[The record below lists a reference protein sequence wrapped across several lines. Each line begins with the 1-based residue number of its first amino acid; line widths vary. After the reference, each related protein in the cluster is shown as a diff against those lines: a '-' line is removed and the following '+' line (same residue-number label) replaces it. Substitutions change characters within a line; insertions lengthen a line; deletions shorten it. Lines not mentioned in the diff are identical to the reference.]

1 MSAPPSFGLEA
12 LSANDARSAGS
23 NAPLLLV
30 DPNTAWRV
38 VEGQLDVF
46 VVPVTNGAIAGSR
59 EFLFQAAPGDVLFGN
74 TVEATSSIALVAVGG
89 ADSAVAP
96 IALVDLRVFA
106 QDHPELGVGIID
118 RWVRSVSSAV
128 AVRGAPRIDTM
139 AEIEEDVVLAPGAA
153 LGARRDVLWMQVQSG
168 YVRALGEESLALTAN
183 SAPFPLAPGGWI
195 DSDEESGRALLRAI
209 PTEGLLHR
217 GSVWEALVAFQ
228 THLLT
233 WASLVHAREETARIS
248 QLRSRIEADHGAQRD
263 AIRSMA
269 SVMTSGQ
276 QRADRKK
283 GVPLLAAMEM
293 VGGKLGVKFRSPGA
307 QFVVTDPYGAARAV
321 ALASS
326 VGQRRVMLPPGW
338 WKQDVGPLLGFLE
351 MRLLS
356 MEGSADG
363 KDDTELLPI
372 ALLPTGTGTYEIV
385 NPETGSRSVITEQL
399 AQHVA
404 AFGVQFYRGLPNTK
418 LRIKDLWRFA
428 MFGLRDDARLILAM
442 GVAGAALGL
451 VLPLFTAYLFDEVI
465 PSADSPALMNVFVA
479 LVVATLAGAAFEQTS
494 TMAVLRLRTRMGSA
508 LQMAVI
514 DRLLRLPVRFH
525 RNYTVG
531 DLGQRAFGINTIGNK
546 LGTDTVAAALSSFV
560 GVTSFALLVY
570 YSVPLALL
578 ALALLAVNI
587 TVSAVVA
594 RLILVDMREYQEAS
608 GKLSGLV
615 LQLLDGIAKL
625 RVSATE
631 ARAFARWS
639 AAFRRQQAVS
649 FKVGIF
655 SMNVDVFHTVL
666 GIAST
671 LTIYAFYARM
681 AATRTGGLSTGEF
694 LAFSAAFGSFI
705 AAGTSLS
712 ETAIAVLRLVPTWER
727 ARPLLDAEPEVDYF
741 KPDPGELSGRI
752 EVSQVSF
759 SYTPDGPTILHE
771 VSLEAKPGEFIALVG
786 PSGSGKS
793 TLLRILL
800 GFERQRT
807 GAVRFDGHDTT
818 TVDINAVR
826 RQIGVVLQNSS
837 LSAGDIYSNIV
848 GASAL
853 SVQDAWEAARMA
865 GMEDDLQQMPMG
877 MHTIVSEGGGALSG
891 GQRQRLLIA
900 RALVTRPRILFF
912 DEATSALDNRT
923 QRIVSDSVDRLHAT
937 RIVLA
942 HRLSTIR
949 NADRIFVMEAG
960 RLVESGT
967 YEQLMEKG
975 GLFATMA
982 ARQQA

>member
-1 MSAPPSFGLEA
+1 MSAPPSVGLEA
-12 LSANDARSAGS
+12 LSANEVRSAGS

-30 DPNTAWRV
+30 DPDTAWRV

-46 VVPVTNGAIAGSR
+46 VVPVANGAITGSR
-59 EFLFQAAPGDVLFGN
+59 EFLFQAAPGDVLFG
-74 TVEATSSIALVAVGG
+74 TAIHSAESIALVAVGG

-96 IALVDLRVFA
+96 LSLEDLRGFA
-106 QDHPELGVGIID
+106 LEQPQLSASIID
-118 RWVRSVSSAV
+118 RFVRSISSAF
-128 AVRGAPRIDTM
+128 AVRGLPRIDTM
-139 AEIEEDVVLAPGAA
+139 AEIDGDIVLAPGTTI
-153 LGARRDVLWMQVQSG
+153 GSRRDVLWTQVQSG
-168 YVRALGEESLALTAN
+168 CVRALGEESLSLTAD
-183 SAPFPLAPGGWI
+183 SHAFPLSPGGWL
-195 DSDEESGRALLRAI
+195 DCEEESGRALLRATT
-209 PTEGLLHR
+209 TEPLLTS
-217 GSVWEALVAFQ
+217 GQVWEALAAFQ
-228 THLLT
+228 DCVLA
-233 WASLVHAREETARIS
+233 WASLVHARGDASRLS
-248 QLRSRIEADHGAQRD
+248 QLRSRIEADHGAHRD
-263 AIRSMA
+263 AISSMA

-283 GVPLLAAMEM
+283 GIPLLAAMEM
-293 VGGKLGVKFRSPGA
+293 VGAQLGIKFRSPGA
-307 QFVVTDPYGAARAV
+307 QFVVTDPYGAARAI

-326 VGQRRVMLPPGW
+326 VGQRRVMMPPGW

-351 MRLLS
+351 MRMVS
-356 MEGSADG
+356 MDGSSG
-363 KDDTELLPI
+363 GNDTELLPV
-372 ALLPTGTGTYEIV
+372 ALLPAGKGTYEIV

-399 AQHVA
+399 AQHIG

-418 LRIKDLWRFA
+418 LRFKDLWRFA
-428 MFGLRDDARLILAM
+428 MFGLHQDARMILAM
-442 GVAGAALGL
+442 GVAGSVLGL
-451 VLPLFTAYLFDEVI
+451 VLPLLTAYLFDEVI
-465 PSADSPALMNVFVA
+465 PSADAPALTNVFIA

-514 DRLLRLPVRFH
+514 DRLLRLPATFFRK
-525 RNYTVG
+525 YTVG

-546 LGTDTVAAALSSFV
+546 LGTTTVAAALSGLVS
-560 GVTSFALLVY
+560 VTSFVLLVY

-594 RLILVDMREYQEAS
+594 RLIVVDMREYQEAS

-615 LQLLDGIAKL
+615 LQLLGGIAKL

-649 FKVGIF
+649 FKVNIF

-671 LTIYAFYARM
+671 LTIYAFYSRM
-681 AATRTGGLSTGEF
+681 AATPTGGLSTGQF

-712 ETAIAVLRLVPTWER
+712 ETAVTVLRLLPTWER
-727 ARPLLDAEPEVDYF
+727 ARPLLDAEPEVDFF

-759 SYTPDGPTILHE
+759 SYTPDGPTVLHD

-800 GFERQRT
+800 GFEKQRT
-807 GAVRFDGHDTT
+807 GSVRFDGHDTT

-837 LSAGDIYSNIV
+837 LSAGDIYHNIV

-853 SVQDAWEAARMA
+853 SVDEAWEAARMA
-865 GMEDDLQQMPMG
+865 GMEEDLQAMPMG

-937 RIVLA
+937 RVVLA

-967 YEQLMEKG
+967 YDQLMERG